1 MIQSFYIDIICCC
14 VRDYMVVCYI
24 CNMFLSPQNTLTSR
38 HIIEDCSTV
47 NNRKKDGMKVLFERR
62 CQSVFSL
69 LINCKTKITCHTLF
83 MHIVLEFNFI
93 GQNKIDKIYCS

>member
-1 MIQSFYIDIICCC
+1 MIQSFYIDISCCC

-38 HIIEDCSTV
+38 HIIEDFSTV
-47 NNRKKDGMKVLFERR
+47 NYRKKDGMRWF
-62 CQSVFSL
+62 SVCLSSVNKSL
-69 LINCKTKITCHTLF
+69 CKTKITCHTLF
-83 MHIVLEFNFI
+83 MHIVLEFNCI